1 MTFDVPQTRAEAM
14 PAFQCRISQG
24 PHNCAEIGCVGAR
37 VLLQMNIFGPA
48 SVVQCG
54 ETTSVSFNF
63 QSLDTHKEAQDGP
76 LVFTERL

>member
-14 PAFQCRISQG
+14 PAFQCSIAQG
-24 PHNCAEIGCVGAR
+24 PHNCAEIGCV
-37 VLLQMNIFGPA
+37 LLQMNIFGPVSA
-48 SVVQCG
+48 VQCG

-63 QSLDTHKEAQDGP
+63 QSLDTHEEAQDGP